1 MNPVNSL
8 EGGHGGPPLEY
19 VPQCFMDQPLEGRT
33 VVVTRAASQAA
44 ELTTL
49 LEGYGAK
56 VIVCPTIEIRE
67 PDTFEQLDEALD
79 HLYGYDWLIFTSTNG
94 VEYFIKRL
102 LTRGLKIED
111 LDEIRVCA
119 IGPRTAEKLH
129 DAHVHVDLVPSLST
143 AEGVFAAVSEF
154 AGGDE
159 HLRGLNILLPRA
171 AVGREH
177 LPKAL
182 EQAGARV
189 DVVTTYQTV
198 LPENFDRGRFSA
210 LLTGNGDCIAFTSPS
225 TIKNLA
231 QLFDTHD
238 LGKVLPGVVIAV
250 IGSVTATAATEYGL
264 TVNIQPEQFTANDL
278 ARSIVEYYSATDLH

>member
-1 MNPVNSL
+1 
-8 EGGHGGPPLEY
+8 
-19 VPQCFMDQPLEGRT
+19 MDKPLEGRT

-49 LEGYGAK
+49 LENYGAK
-56 VIVCPTIEIRE
+56 VIACPTIEIRDLE
-67 PDTFEQLDEALD
+67 TFERLDEALD

-94 VEYFIKRL
+94 VEYFTKRL
-102 LTRGLKIED
+102 LTRGHKIED
-111 LDEIRVCA
+111 LDDIRVCA
-119 IGPRTAEKLH
+119 IGQRTAEKLH
-129 DAHVHVDLVPSLST
+129 DAHVHVDLIPQQST
-143 AEGVFAAVSEF
+143 AEGVFAALSEF

-159 HLRGLNILLPRA
+159 HLRGMNVLLPRA

-182 EQAGARV
+182 EAAGARV

-210 LLTGNGDCIAFTSPS
+210 MLTGSGDCIAFTSPS

-231 QLFDTHD
+231 KLFDTHD
-238 LGKVLPGVVIAV
+238 LGKVLPGVVIAC
-250 IGSVTATAATEYGL
+250 IGSVTATAAAEYGL
-264 TVNIQPEQFTANDL
+264 NVSIQPEQFTAKDL
-278 ARSIVEYYSATDLH
+278 AQAIAEYYSASDLR